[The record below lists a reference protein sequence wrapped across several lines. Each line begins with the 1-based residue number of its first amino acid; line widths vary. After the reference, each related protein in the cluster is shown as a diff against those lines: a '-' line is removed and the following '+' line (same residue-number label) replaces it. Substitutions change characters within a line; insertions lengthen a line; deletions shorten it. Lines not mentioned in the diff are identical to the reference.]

1 LNEAKELVLDIIK
14 DYNLIDIYKY
24 DERKTEKENL
34 KGIINYLILKARE
47 DMEDDDTWI

>member
-1 LNEAKELVLDIIK
+1 MNEAKELVLDIIK

-24 DERKTEKENL
+24 DERKTEKVNL

-47 DMEDDDTWI
+47 DMEDDNTWI

>member
-24 DERKTEKENL
+24 DERKTERENL
-34 KGIINYLILKARE
+34 KGIINYLILSE
-47 DMEDDDTWI
+47 QDEDTWI